1 MANTCWNCFQT
12 KPDGGVC
19 PFCGYDPEAD
29 GKKYPLALKEGAILN
44 GRYTVGRVLGQGGF
58 GITYIAQDY
67 QTKERVAIKEYLPG
81 EFASRTQNQSIQ
93 AFSGDQEETFA
104 YGKAQFLEEAKTLAA
119 FNGDAHIVRIYS
131 YFEENNTAY
140 FVMEYVDGAALDKY
154 MAQRGGRL
162 PVEEAKR
169 LLLPLMESLEK
180 VHARGI
186 IHRDIAPDNILIT
199 KDGNA
204 KLIDFGAARYST
216 GEKSKSLDVI
226 LKHGFAPK
234 EQYLRR
240 GKQGPFTDIYALAA
254 TYYYAITGKVPP
266 EAIER
271 IDEDSLI
278 PPSSLRIRI
287 PARTEDALFKAL
299 EVNAADRY
307 QSMAEFRREMT
318 AGRSSVPPTT
328 GGVGFQADRQE
339 EPSRTEART
348 EQEARERAERRRQE
362 AIAARK
368 AEQAEKKEG
377 PSAEKK
383 KPSSKAA
390 AVVLSVLAVGI
401 AAAVLITT
409 VMTVC
414 GIDGTNAITI
424 ALSLVSNVGAGLDT
438 NIGPV
443 MSWADLSEPLKWLC
457 SFLMLLGRLEFIAVF
472 VLFTRSFWKEN

>member
-12 KPDGGVC
+12 KPNGGVC
-19 PFCGYDPEAD
+19 PFCGYDPGAG

-119 FNGDAHIVRIYS
+119 FNGDAHIVRIYI

-140 FVMEYVDGAALDKY
+140 FVMEYVDGDPLDKY

-162 PVEEAKR
+162 SVDEANR

-199 KDGNA
+199 KDGEA

-216 GEKSKSLDVI
+216 GEKSQSLDVI

-234 EQYLRR
+234 EQ
-240 GKQGPFTDIYALAA
+240 
-254 TYYYAITGKVPP
+254 
-266 EAIER
+266 
-271 IDEDSLI
+271 
-278 PPSSLRIRI
+278 
-287 PARTEDALFKAL
+287 
-299 EVNAADRY
+299 
-307 QSMAEFRREMT
+307 
-318 AGRSSVPPTT
+318 
-328 GGVGFQADRQE
+328 
-339 EPSRTEART
+339 
-348 EQEARERAERRRQE
+348 
-362 AIAARK
+362 
-368 AEQAEKKEG
+368 
-377 PSAEKK
+377 
-383 KPSSKAA
+383 
-390 AVVLSVLAVGI
+390 
-401 AAAVLITT
+401 
-409 VMTVC
+409 
-414 GIDGTNAITI
+414 
-424 ALSLVSNVGAGLDT
+424 
-438 NIGPV
+438 
-443 MSWADLSEPLKWLC
+443 
-457 SFLMLLGRLEFIAVF
+457 
-472 VLFTRSFWKEN
+472 